1 LAADSVFVVCSMS
14 DQLPL
19 PFADRL
25 DAMVRASPRLM
36 RVLEITR
43 DLDLPDWR
51 IVSGAVYQ
59 TVWNALTGREPD
71 YGVKDYDLFYFDASD
86 LSYEAEDVVIKRA
99 AAAFPPDLSPLVEV
113 RNQARVHLW
122 FEAHFGES
130 YAPLS
135 CSDEA
140 VLRFVAPAFAV
151 GVRLERDGRLD
162 ILAPF
167 GLDDLFAM
175 TLRPN
180 PKRPLAKGWAAVS
193 RGILTRW
200 PEAIVEGPPVAP

>member
-1 LAADSVFVVCSMS
+1 MN
-14 DQLPL
+14 DQRSLL
-19 PFADRL
+19 LADRL
-25 DAMVRASPRLM
+25 ESIVRTSPRLM
-36 RVLEITR
+36 QVLEIAR
-43 DLDLPDWR
+43 DLDLPEWR
-51 IVSGAVYQ
+51 VVSGAVYQ
-59 TVWNALTGREPD
+59 TVWNALTGRDPD

-86 LSYEAEDVVIKRA
+86 LSYEAEDVVIRRA
-99 AAAFPPDLSPLVEV
+99 AAAYPPVLSPLVEV

-122 FEAHFGES
+122 FDAHFGEP

-140 VLRFVAPAFAV
+140 ILRFVSPAYAV
-151 GVRLERDGRLD
+151 GVRLDKDGRLD
-162 ILAPF
+162 IVAPF

-180 PKRPLAKGWAAVS
+180 PHRPLAKGWAAVS

-200 PEAIVEGPPVAP
+200 PEVVVEGPPVIP